1 MEVVM
6 LQLPEIH
13 KLIPEIMI
21 GIIGGILEESYWF
34 PVKKPDPRLE
44 KYKEAALEVIS
55 QIVYDSIPEITKP
68 AEFTVHHLLFVSLN
82 NTIMAL
88 TSSNVT
94 RRRELLKV
102 INDRGMST
110 DDMLK
115 VQQVIDRVTTK
126 LRRSL
131 SDVVRNL
138 ISWGR
143 IDFTAK
149 DYQQCCVEHNFG
161 TEIEDPDNNPFY

>member
-1 MEVVM
+1 M

-44 KYKEAALEVIS
+44 KYKAAALEVIS

-88 TSSNVT
+88 TSSNVS
-94 RRRELLKV
+94 RQRELLKV
-102 INDRGMST
+102 INDRGMSAY
-110 DDMLK
+110 DMLK
-115 VQQVIDRVTTK
+115 VQNVIDRVTRK

-138 ISWGR
+138 ISWDR
-143 IDFTAK
+143 IDFHAR
-149 DYQQCCVEHNFG
+149 DYQRCCVEHSFG
-161 TEIEDPDNNPFY
+161 AEIEDPDNNPFE

>member
-1 MEVVM
+1 M

-44 KYKEAALEVIS
+44 KYKEVTLEVIS
-55 QIVYDSIPEITKP
+55 KIVYNSIPEITKP
-68 AEFTVHHLLFVSLN
+68 SKFTVQHLLFVSLN
-82 NTIMAL
+82 NTITAL
-88 TSSNVT
+88 TRSDIT

-115 VQQVIDRVTTK
+115 VQQMVDRVTTL

-138 ISWGR
+138 ISCGH
-143 IDFTAK
+143 INFTAK
-149 DYQQCCVEHNFG
+149 DYQRCCVEHNFSE
-161 TEIEDPDNNPFY
+161 EIENPDNNPFE

>member
-1 MEVVM
+1 M

-44 KYKEAALEVIS
+44 KYKAAALEVIS
-55 QIVYDSIPEITKP
+55 KIVYDSIPEITKP
-68 AEFTVHHLLFVSLN
+68 SEFTVHHLLFVSLN

-88 TSSNVT
+88 TSSNVS

-110 DDMLK
+110 DDMLE
-115 VQQVIDRVTTK
+115 VQQVINRVTTL

-138 ISWGR
+138 ISSGH
-143 IDFTAK
+143 INFTAK
-149 DYQQCCVEHNFG
+149 DYQRCCVEHNFSE
-161 TEIEDPDNNPFY
+161 EIENPDNNPFE